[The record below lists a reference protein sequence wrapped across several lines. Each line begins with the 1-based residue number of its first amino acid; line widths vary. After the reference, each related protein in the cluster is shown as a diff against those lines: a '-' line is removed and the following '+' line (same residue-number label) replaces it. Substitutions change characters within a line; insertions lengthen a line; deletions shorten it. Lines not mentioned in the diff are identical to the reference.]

1 MGFPILTTIF
11 LLPLAAA
18 LIISF
23 LPRGAH
29 DTVRH
34 VAAGGTALALILTIV
49 CYVNYDITAGGIQ
62 FMERVPWITDLGV
75 SYAVGVDGISL
86 PMLLITNAIALSAV
100 CNSWHIEK
108 RTKEF
113 YILLLLFVAGL
124 IGTFLACDL
133 FIFLLCY
140 EVVVIPVYIL
150 ILIWGSTRRITKEY
164 GAMKLT
170 MFLLMGSGMMLVGIV
185 SMYLMAYPAGQRTF
199 DFGGLMLATQMGH
212 FSEGFQ
218 IFAFFLLLLSFGS
231 LITLFPLHNWS
242 PDGHASAPTAVSML
256 HAGVLKKLGG
266 YGLIRIGLLILPL
279 GARFWA
285 PLIIALAAITVI

>member
-34 VAAGGTALALILTIV
+34 VAAGGTALA
-49 CYVNYDITAGGIQ
+49 Q

-212 FSEGFQ
+212 F
-218 IFAFFLLLLSFGS
+218 
-231 LITLFPLHNWS
+231 P
-242 PDGHASAPTAVSML
+242 
-256 HAGVLKKLGG
+256 
-266 YGLIRIGLLILPL
+266 
-279 GARFWA
+279 
-285 PLIIALAAITVI
+285 AAQLVA